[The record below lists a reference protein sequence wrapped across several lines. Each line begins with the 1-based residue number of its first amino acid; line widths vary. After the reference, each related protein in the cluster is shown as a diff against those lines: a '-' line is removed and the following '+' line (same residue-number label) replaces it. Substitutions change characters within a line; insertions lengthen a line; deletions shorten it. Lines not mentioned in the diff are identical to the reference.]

1 MTGDEDDPL
10 TTEDWIKKSKENL
23 KAARVLSRA
32 GLENKAF
39 LDAGMAV
46 ECSLKYAVMRA
57 AGLNSW
63 PTHNER
69 RELHTHDLPALARIA
84 GLEPRFLKEVEQV
97 TSLGLAWMVVK
108 DWKVGTR
115 YSMRSFPKVRSRQMI
130 KAAEEVTQWLQSQW
144 L

>member
-97 TSLGLAWMVVK
+97 TSTSA
-108 DWKVGTR
+108 
-115 YSMRSFPKVRSRQMI
+115 
-130 KAAEEVTQWLQSQW
+130 QWF
-144 L
+144 